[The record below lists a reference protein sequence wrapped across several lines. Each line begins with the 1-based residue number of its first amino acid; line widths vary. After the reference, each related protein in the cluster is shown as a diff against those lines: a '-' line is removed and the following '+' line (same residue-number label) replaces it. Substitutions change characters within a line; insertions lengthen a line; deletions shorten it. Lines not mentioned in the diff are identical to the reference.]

1 MEDKKTVPLSTILE
15 KLHVKFGINISS
27 AAKYDEL
34 AAPHEEGARR
44 LGNARSV
51 LQLLAKAKHQ
61 NEMAG
66 LCDEL
71 FVDST
76 AALYLTFSGL
86 DVPACMLARRSL
98 ELGLVLVCYWDSPVD
113 YWAWK
118 SHDEDISFSKLH
130 SYISSDGY
138 ISFLTEEGKETTE
151 KFVDVVKHMPDLY
164 SKLSNVVHPKI
175 YNFEITSNDVFGISD
190 SELRETLKRIKS
202 VQDCLLSILETR
214 FPEMKN

>member
-1 MEDKKTVPLSTILE
+1 MEDEKTVPLSAILE
-15 KLHVKFGINISS
+15 KLHIKLGNNISC

-34 AAPHEEGARR
+34 TIPHEEGARR

-51 LQLLAKAKHQ
+51 LKHLAKAKHQ
-61 NEMAG
+61 NEMADQF
-66 LCDEL
+66 DEL
-71 FVDST
+71 FIDST

-118 SHDEDISFSKLH
+118 SHDADISFSKLY

-138 ISFLTEEGKETTE
+138 KSFLAEEGKDNSE
-151 KFVDVVKHMPDLY
+151 KFLDVINNMPKLY
-164 SKLSNVVHPKI
+164 STLSNVVHPKI
-175 YNFEITSNDVFGISD
+175 YNFEITSDEVFGISE
-190 SELRETLKRIKS
+190 SELRETLQRIKS
-202 VQDCLLSILETR
+202 VQDCLLVILETR
-214 FPEMKN
+214 FPEMNN